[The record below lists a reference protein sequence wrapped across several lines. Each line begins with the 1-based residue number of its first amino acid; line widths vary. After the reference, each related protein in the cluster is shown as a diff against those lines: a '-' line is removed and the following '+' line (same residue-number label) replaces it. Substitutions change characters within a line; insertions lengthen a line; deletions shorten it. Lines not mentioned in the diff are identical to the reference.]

1 MWWKRKRILLSFCIQ
16 LLILI
21 LCSLDNPVF
30 AAEKT
35 NDEGFIIEADR
46 VVGSGMFATIVKQ
59 ETSENNG
66 KPMLRIQYQSAT
78 IYGMK
83 LTKQIDTP
91 NGAVTISLKANGPVT
106 VKNMTVD
113 TTAISFKGACINAEE
128 TIPELGM
135 ENVVMAAHYM
145 KSNDSLIERLSL
157 STLSGKTNPQKPGTI
172 KVLQDLSLLPVRE
185 MDKQIEK
192 ITTGHLPLLCEDLSK
207 TGAVTDS
214 AGTILDPME
223 VVTKPLE
230 PVTEALK
237 PVMDPLEP
245 VISPLEPVTKPLE
258 PVLKPLEPVTKPL
271 EPVLKSLEP
280 VAKPL
285 EPVLKPLE
293 PVTKPLEPVL
303 KPLKPVTKPLEPVLN
318 PLEPVTKRLEP
329 VSKSLEPVTKPL
341 EPVLKPLEPVKKPL
355 EPVPKPLEPVL
366 KPVTEP
372 VKQVLK
378 SLELI
383 NKPLEPVTKGDSAML
398 TVCERLKESKG
409 VVDKQLAL
417 DLIHEGIEKKLPIS
431 KVCQKDTTLTD
442 QLQKMETG
450 LLKSLGLFDLLG
462 RIKLEDPI
470 QQLTKIRDRVVKEKD
485 GAIIIKP

>member
-1 MWWKRKRILLSFCIQ
+1 MWWKRKRLILCFCIQ
-16 LLILI
+16 LLMLT
-21 LCSLDNPVF
+21 LCFLGNPVF
-30 AAEKT
+30 AAVEM
-35 NDEGFIIEADR
+35 NDAGFIIEADR

-59 ETSENNG
+59 ETSENDG

-128 TIPELGM
+128 KIPELGM

-145 KSNDSLIERLSL
+145 KSVDSLIDQL
-157 STLSGKTNPQKPGTI
+157 TLTTISGKPNSQVPGTM
-172 KVLQDLSLLPVRE
+172 KVLQDLSLLPMRE
-185 MDKQIEK
+185 MDKQIK
-192 ITTGHLPLLCEDLSK
+192 NITAGHLPLVCEDFSK
-207 TGAVTDS
+207 SGEVTGSD
-214 AGTILDPME
+214 GNILDLVKGSIE

-230 PVTEALK
+230 SITDELK
-237 PVMDPLEP
+237 PVLEPLE
-245 VISPLEPVTKPLE
+245 SVTKPLE
-258 PVLKPLEPVTKPL
+258 PVLKPLEPVTK
-271 EPVLKSLEP
+271 S
-280 VAKPL
+280 L

-293 PVTKPLEPVL
+293 PVTKLLEPVSKSLEPVL
-303 KPLKPVTKPLEPVLN
+303 KP
-318 PLEPVTKRLEP
+318 LEP
-329 VSKSLEPVTKPL
+329 VSKSLEPVT
-341 EPVLKPLEPVKKPL
+341 EPVKRVLKPLEP
-355 EPVPKPLEPVL
+355 
-366 KPVTEP
+366 
-372 VKQVLK
+372 
-378 SLELI
+378 I
-383 NKPLEPVTKGDSAML
+383 NKPLESATKGDSAIL

-409 VVDKQLAL
+409 VANKHLAL
-417 DLIHEGIEKKLPIS
+417 DLIDEGLDKKLPLS

-470 QQLTKIRDRVVKEKD
+470 QQLTKIRERVVKEKD
-485 GAIIIKP
+485 GAIIFKP